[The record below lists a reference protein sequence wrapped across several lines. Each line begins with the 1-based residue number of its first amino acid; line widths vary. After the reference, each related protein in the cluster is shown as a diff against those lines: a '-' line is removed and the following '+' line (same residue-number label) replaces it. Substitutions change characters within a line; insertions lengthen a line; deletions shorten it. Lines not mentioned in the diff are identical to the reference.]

1 MFPGQG
7 SQRVGMLADIAVRHP
22 QIAEQFARAADAIGQ
37 PLWEIAHNGPEQ
49 RLNSTEITQPAL
61 LAASVGLWSVW
72 QASGAPLPAV
82 VAGHS
87 LGEYSALVC
96 AGSLSLEDAARLVHE
111 RGKLMQ
117 QAVPRGEGA
126 MAAVLGL
133 DDDQVLACC
142 EAAAAVVAPANFN
155 APGQVVI
162 AGASAA
168 VDDAAERCMQAG
180 ARRAVLLS
188 VSGPFH
194 CELMKPAQ
202 QAFASVLDEVEL
214 VMPQIPVVHN
224 VDAEVA
230 QDLAELKS
238 KLIAQ
243 IAQPVMWTRCVDAM
257 IGLGVDRM
265 VECGP
270 GKVLS
275 GLVKRIDRSLTTQSI
290 GTLETLTAT
299 LAS

>member
-1 MFPGQG
+1 
-7 SQRVGMLADIAVRHP
+7 
-22 QIAEQFARAADAIGQ
+22 
-37 PLWEIAHNGPEQ
+37 
-49 RLNSTEITQPAL
+49 
-61 LAASVGLWSVW
+61 
-72 QASGAPLPAV
+72 
-82 VAGHS
+82 
-87 LGEYSALVC
+87 
-96 AGSLSLEDAARLVHE
+96 
-111 RGKLMQ
+111 
-117 QAVPRGEGA
+117 

-142 EAAAAVVAPANFN
+142 EATAAVVAPANFN

-162 AGASAA
+162 AGATAA

-230 QDLAELKS
+230 QDLAELKR

-243 IAQPVMWTRCVDAM
+243 ITQPVMWTRCVDAM

-290 GTLETLTAT
+290 GTFETLTAT